1 MSYDTF
7 NLYSVQPLRQ
17 AHPAYHC
24 GPRLHYTDCVA
35 LHAELAIYQ
44 DTMELFVY
52 LTSLQ
57 CCQATQLIII
67 KSCVV
72 KDPTASSIYCMLKS
86 LDVGPGKVGQGPLEE
101 PT

>member
-17 AHPAYHC
+17 AHPRIPLRTKTTLH
-24 GPRLHYTDCVA
+24 RLR
-35 LHAELAIYQ
+35 AELAIYQ